1 MAQDF
6 GEFQELIITGQRIW
20 QLYRKRIVAGAILL
34 LVLWAS
40 SSMLYKIEAGS
51 EGVVLRLGKFR
62 HTTNPGLRFKL
73 PWPIDKVYKVP
84 VQTVQSLEF
93 GYQTLE
99 PGRRTTYVRP
109 TAEHATTA
117 RMLTADLNLA
127 HVEWAV
133 QYRIPEPENYLFKIG
148 GEFPYNSPQQNA
160 WDLISDVSE
169 AVMRQVIGDVSVD
182 SVITIGREQ
191 IAADAKLEMQR
202 MLDEF
207 ESGIKVVGVKLQSAT
222 PPEKVKGAFNAV
234 DKAKQSKERIVH
246 EAKGERNRK
255 IPAARGQRDRAI
267 AEAEGYAVRI
277 VKEAKGQASAF
288 LAQLTEYDKAPEITR
303 MRLYLEMMEQVLMQV
318 DYKIVIDES
327 LTGILPLLHLDAGSS
342 DSAKSESIKRTLRG
356 GGS

>member
-1 MAQDF
+1 MAEEFGDFQD
-6 GEFQELIITGQRIW
+6 LVITGQRIW

-34 LVLWAS
+34 LALWAS
-40 SSMLYKIEAGS
+40 SSMFYKVEAGNQ
-51 EGVVLRLGKFR
+51 GVVLRLGKLK
-62 HTTNPGLRFKL
+62 HTTDPGLRFKF

-84 VQTVQSLEF
+84 VQPVQSLEF

-99 PGRRTTYVRP
+99 AGRRTSYAR
-109 TAEHATTA
+109 ATTEHVTMA

-127 HVEWAV
+127 HVEWVV
-133 QYRIPEPENYLFKIG
+133 QYRIPQPKDYLFEIG
-148 GEFPYNSPQQNA
+148 GEFPSNSPEQNA

-191 IAADAKLEMQR
+191 IAAEAKLEMQR
-202 MLDEF
+202 MLDDF

-277 VKEAKGQASAF
+277 VKEAQGHASAF
-288 LAQLTEYDKAPEITR
+288 LAQLAEYDKAPEITR

-318 DYKIVIDES
+318 DDKIVIDES
-327 LTGILPLLHLDAGSS
+327 LTGILPLLHLEAGSGE
-342 DSAKSESIKRTLRG
+342 SAKAGGIKRTTKG